1 MTRYE
6 SLYDAMVN
14 HQRDFTLVEIYRIL
28 CRPPHL
34 RDPSVDELHS
44 RCARGIQKAR
54 ALAESAGYE
63 IVHGEARHSYR
74 ARRKPRTR

>member
-6 SLYDAMVN
+6 NLYDAMVN

-34 RDPSVDELHS
+34 RDPS
-44 RCARGIQKAR
+44 
-54 ALAESAGYE
+54 
-63 IVHGEARHSYR
+63 RHIRIYV
-74 ARRKPRTR
+74 PTIP